1 MQDLLTYSVEVIAI
15 AFVAL
20 MIVDF
25 IQGLLPVAPPTKSI
39 QYFVDLSEE
48 EEDTTSDETAI
59 APQVCNNI
67 KPLVADANTLDNL
80 TIRQLKKMA
89 SAAKVKNYNIMTKAQ
104 LVTTLSG

>member
-1 MQDLLTYSVEVIAI
+1 MQDLLTYSIEVIAI

-20 MIVDF
+20 MIFDF
-25 IQGLLPVAPPTKSI
+25 IQGLLPASPTPKSI

-48 EEDTTSDETAI
+48 EDTTSDETVI
-59 APQVCNNI
+59 APQVPCNNI
-67 KPLVADANTLDNL
+67 KPLVADTNTLDNL